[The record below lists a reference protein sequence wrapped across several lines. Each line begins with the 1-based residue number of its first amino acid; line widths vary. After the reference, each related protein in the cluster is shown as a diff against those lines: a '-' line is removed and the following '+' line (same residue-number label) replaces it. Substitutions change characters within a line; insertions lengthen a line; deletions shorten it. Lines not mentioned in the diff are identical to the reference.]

1 MCGPRG
7 KNPYRSGSALLPFA
21 GRHPMSARCVRLSG
35 RGATNRPERHTRH
48 IHPHK
53 NAGGAAIE
61 LNRPGIPPL
70 HRADLHA
77 SIEGCARF
85 RTQTAVNPAPGTGE
99 RSRSAL
105 PYTSGPTHWRPL
117 FSAFWSNAAC
127 SANCSGLFPAS
138 VMNCRDAPSPP
149 SGSDLTETPL
159 FFPGCRS

>member
-7 KNPYRSGSALLPFA
+7 KNPCRPGSALLPSA
-21 GRHPMSARCVRLSG
+21 GIHPMSAQSVRLSG
-35 RGATNRPERHTRH
+35 RGATNRPKRHTRH

-53 NAGGAAIE
+53 NPGGAAIK
-61 LNRPGIPPL
+61 LNRPGIYPL
-70 HRADLHA
+70 HRANLHA

-85 RTQTAVNPAPGTGE
+85 RTQKGSHPRPGHRGEIQISAAVHFRANPPKTA
-99 RSRSAL
+99 
-105 PYTSGPTHWRPL
+105 
-117 FSAFWSNAAC
+117 FSAFWSNSAC
-127 SANCSGLFPAS
+127 SANCPGSLPAS